1 MARFSPSITKLVAQ
15 LGALPGIGSKTAQ
28 RLAFHILSLPEDKAK
43 ELAHAIL
50 EAREQTHFCSRCC
63 NLTDQ
68 DPCVVCADEARDEA
82 LICVVESPND
92 VAAMER
98 TEKFK
103 GYYHVLH
110 GSLSPLR
117 NIGPQDIRLSE
128 LFSRLQ
134 RESAVKEVILATNA
148 TVEGEATATYI
159 ARLLKPT
166 GIRVT
171 RIAHGIPMGSNLE
184 YADEMTLTQAL
195 EGRREL

>member
-1 MARFSPSITKLVAQ
+1 MAKFSPSITKLIAQ
-15 LGALPGIGSKTAQ
+15 LGSLPGIGSKTAQ

-43 ELAHAIL
+43 DLANAIL
-50 EAREQTHFCSRCC
+50 EAREQTNFCTRCF

-68 DPCVVCADEARDEA
+68 DPCIICSDDSRDDS
-82 LICVVESPND
+82 LLCIVESPND

-98 TEKFK
+98 TDKYP

-110 GSLSPLR
+110 GSLSPMR
-117 NIGPQDIRLSE
+117 NIGPQEIRLAE

-134 RESAVKEVILATNA
+134 SETFVQEVILATNA
-148 TVEGEATATYI
+148 TVEGEATAMYI

-166 GIRVT
+166 GIKTT

-184 YADEMTLTQAL
+184 YADEMTLAQAL
-195 EGRREL
+195 DGRREL

>member
-1 MARFSPSITKLVAQ
+1 MAKFSPSITKLIAQ
-15 LGALPGIGSKTAQ
+15 LGSLPGIGSKTAQ

-43 ELAHAIL
+43 DLANAIL
-50 EAREQTHFCSRCC
+50 EAREQTNFCTRCF

-68 DPCVVCADEARDEA
+68 DPCI
-82 LICVVESPND
+82 ICSDDSRNDSLLCIVESPND

-98 TEKFK
+98 TDKYP

-110 GSLSPLR
+110 GSLSPMR
-117 NIGPQDIRLSE
+117 NIGPQEIRLAE

-134 RESAVKEVILATNA
+134 SETFVQEVILATNA
-148 TVEGEATATYI
+148 TVEGEATAMYI

-166 GIRVT
+166 GIKTT

-184 YADEMTLTQAL
+184 YADEMTLAQAL
-195 EGRREL
+195 DGRREL